1 MQIERADGETRFE
14 HHKRLI
20 DGKLVDH
27 TLADYDYAELAELV
41 YGKEYS
47 TDVARRMMYG
57 SRYTLALLDEE
68 RKERAAGGAY
78 ADEIDAKLIELR
90 KERQKFFDMRCAFNK
105 AVRERSREEELHEIL
120 TAAVQSGNLPRLDYS
135 PACVEPSDNDLLCS
149 MNDLH
154 DGIEIHNA
162 WNT

>member
-90 KERQKFFDMRCAFNK
+90 KERQKFFDKDSMP
-105 AVRERSREEELHEIL
+105 L
-120 TAAVQSGNLPRLDYS
+120 TWDFPLANSF
-135 PACVEPSDNDLLCS
+135 
-149 MNDLH
+149 
-154 DGIEIHNA
+154 
-162 WNT
+162 